1 METAHTDKNFEQK
14 LNHLTDNLIKMS
26 NIVEKQIEIAV
37 NVIKSKD
44 SSDAQTTQNLDEQVD
59 EVERDV
65 RDLSFEIMTL
75 HRPVASDLRLVFTA
89 LKVSKELER
98 MGDHSRNL
106 AKRAISI
113 SSSFDEDLTDQMH
126 NLGKGVQKMVNQ
138 TLESFFKK
146 DEVQAR
152 ISWNQDA
159 EIDRQYKSLLS
170 DLIERMH
177 NKETSVVDEGTKPIL
192 IAKSLER
199 IGDHATNIAEEVIFN
214 ITGHY
219 IDLKKTDFESQTRF

>member
-14 LNHLTDNLIKMS
+14 LNHLTDNLTKMS

-113 SSSFDEDLTDQMH
+113 SYSFDEDLTDQMH

-138 TLESFFKK
+138 TLESFFNKDKENRFLEFYFENPKNIDEKK
-146 DEVQAR
+146 
-152 ISWNQDA
+152 
-159 EIDRQYKSLLS
+159 ID
-170 DLIERMH
+170 D
-177 NKETSVVDEGTKPIL
+177 ND
-192 IAKSLER
+192 
-199 IGDHATNIAEEVIFN
+199 
-214 ITGHY
+214 
-219 IDLKKTDFESQTRF
+219 KKTDLYRNIYRDIDTINKDKVDYLKYVIYAKKQFVKYLRDENSFIDYTYLWDI

>member
-1 METAHTDKNFEQK
+1 MENTHTDKNFEQK
-14 LNHLTDNLIKMS
+14 LKQLQDDLIKMS
-26 NIVEKQIEIAV
+26 EIVEKQIEIAV
-37 NVIKSKD
+37 NVIKTKD
-44 SSDAQTTQNLDEQVD
+44 SQDAQLTQNLDEQVD
-59 EVERDV
+59 VAERDV

-75 HRPVASDLRLVFTA
+75 HSPVASDLRLVFTA

-113 SSSFDEDLTDQMH
+113 SSSFDDELIEQMYS
-126 NLGKGVQKMVNQ
+126 LGRNVQSMVNQ
-138 TLESFFKK
+138 VLDSFFKK
-146 DEVQAR
+146 DELKAKT
-152 ISWNQDA
+152 SWNQDA
-159 EIDRQYKSLLS
+159 EIDKEYKSLLKN
-170 DLIERMH
+170 LIERMH

-219 IDLKKTDFESQTRF
+219 IDLKKSDFE

>member
-44 SSDAQTTQNLDEQVD
+44 SSDAQITQNLDEQVD

-89 LKVSKELER
+89 IKVSKELER

-159 EIDRQYKSLLS
+159 EIDRQYKYLLS

-219 IDLKKTDFESQTRF
+219 IDLKKSDFE

>member
-219 IDLKKTDFESQTRF
+219 IDLKKSDF

>member
-219 IDLKKTDFESQTRF
+219 IDLKKADFE

>member
-59 EVERDV
+59 EVEKDV

-219 IDLKKTDFESQTRF
+219 IDLKKSDLE

>member
-75 HRPVASDLRLVFTA
+75 HRPCLLYTSPSPRD
-89 LKVSKELER
+89 SGQSR
-98 MGDHSRNL
+98 MP
-106 AKRAISI
+106 
-113 SSSFDEDLTDQMH
+113 SS
-126 NLGKGVQKMVNQ
+126 
-138 TLESFFKK
+138 
-146 DEVQAR
+146 A
-152 ISWNQDA
+152 
-159 EIDRQYKSLLS
+159 
-170 DLIERMH
+170 
-177 NKETSVVDEGTKPIL
+177 
-192 IAKSLER
+192 
-199 IGDHATNIAEEVIFN
+199 
-214 ITGHY
+214 
-219 IDLKKTDFESQTRF
+219 